1 MKQRSEPNSLYALY
15 IAVTM
20 HVAMFSPREF
30 TGYHNSSL
38 IESLDS
44 ITSTITHDHHTNIL

>member
-1 MKQRSEPNSLYALY
+1 MKQRSKPNCLYALY

-20 HVAMFSPREF
+20 HVAVFSPREF
-30 TGYHNSSL
+30 TGYHNSSW

-44 ITSTITHDHHTNIL
+44 ITSTIIHNQHTSIL